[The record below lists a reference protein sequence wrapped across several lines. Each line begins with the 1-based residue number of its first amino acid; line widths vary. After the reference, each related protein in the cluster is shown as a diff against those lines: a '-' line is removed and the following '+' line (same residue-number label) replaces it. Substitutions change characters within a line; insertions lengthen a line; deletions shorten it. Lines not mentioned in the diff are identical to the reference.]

1 MLLLFRNALLFW
13 PLCRIPMK
21 RLMIAAWLLF
31 PPTMWA
37 AESGPAVSE
46 ETTSNKP
53 ATDLSSTSQTTV
65 TMTPV
70 AKPPREMSADTAAK
84 LSAASPKFVA
94 PVVVTPGTTE
104 STETSPVVRDHDKPR
119 NQIIRLPRY
128 IVEEQK
134 LHIPKEELDVLTPKG
149 RVDYA
154 FKRRP
159 GLKIVPLG
167 WMNAG
172 IALEMLE
179 DDLRTQRRREEAD
192 LWSLYL
198 IHEPASTTPAAK

>member
-1 MLLLFRNALLFW
+1 
-13 PLCRIPMK
+13 MK
-21 RLMIAAWLLF
+21 RLMIAAWLLL
-31 PPTMWA
+31 PATVWA
-37 AESGPAVSE
+37 AESVPAVSE
-46 ETTSNKP
+46 ETSSNKP
-53 ATDLSSTSQTTV
+53 VADLSSTSETTV
-65 TMTPV
+65 TTTPA
-70 AKPPREMSADTAAK
+70 AKSPRTMSSDTAAK
-84 LSAASPKFVA
+84 LSAASPKFVS
-94 PVVVTPGTTE
+94 PVTVVPGTAE
-104 STETSPVVRDHDKPR
+104 ATETSPVARESDKPR

-134 LHIPKEELDVLTPKG
+134 LHVPKEELDVLTPKG

-172 IALEMLE
+172 VALEMLE

-198 IHEPASTTPAAK
+198 IHEPAPPAK